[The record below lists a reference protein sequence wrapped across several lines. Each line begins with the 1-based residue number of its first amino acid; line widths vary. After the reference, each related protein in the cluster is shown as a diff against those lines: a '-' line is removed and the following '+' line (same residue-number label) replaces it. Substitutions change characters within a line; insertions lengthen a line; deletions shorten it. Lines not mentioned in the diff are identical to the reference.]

1 MKIQKSPT
9 HSSNFSSPTARS
21 PHLRTTNTALSNAYS
36 PLRRSSN
43 ITSPSL
49 SASRIREPTNIIES
63 TANTT
68 TSSLKRKHT
77 TSSPLESPSRFT
89 INTVSRS
96 DTFASE
102 YEEGNP
108 HKWTKHH
115 WKKLEQCYIRK
126 NRDYEKAASEFYYL
140 ESLQDMLLPD
150 KESADGKPISK
161 EFWSKEQILWRC
173 KCLDTSAKFH
183 GGVLPSE
190 RKKMKRSS
198 NINPGLSSSSTSS
211 STTSTSTSTIDLSSA
226 ERLKNLINNRRI

>member
-1 MKIQKSPT
+1 MKVQKSPT
-9 HSSNFSSPTARS
+9 RLSNFSSPTARS
-21 PHLRTTNTALSNAYS
+21 SHPRTTNTALSNTYS
-36 PLRRSSN
+36 SLRHSSSN
-43 ITSPSL
+43 KTPPSSL
-49 SASRIREPTNIIES
+49 SSRIREPTNIIEN

-68 TSSLKRKHT
+68 TNSLKRKYN
-77 TSSPLESPSRFT
+77 TSSPFASPSRSTVGT
-89 INTVSRS
+89 ISRS

-190 RKKMKRSS
+190 RKKLKRTFNAS
-198 NINPGLSSSSTSS
+198 PGLSSSSTSP
-211 STTSTSTSTIDLSSA
+211 STTSTSTIDLSSA